1 MEKNH
6 ISQLTNKSIAK
17 LFGTLPDGREVYEYV
32 LTNGKGLEV
41 NFITYG
47 AAIRSLFVGEE
58 NGAKTDVVLGFDT
71 LEGYSESYG
80 LPSPPYFGAIIGRY
94 AGRIANGAFA
104 IDGVQ
109 HQLNKNLGEN
119 TLHGGPM
126 GFCRVVWE
134 VKEVKQG
141 ADYASITFA
150 YTSPDGEEHFPGE
163 LVTEV
168 TYTLTA
174 DNEIVIDYTAKSTE
188 DTVIN
193 LTQHSYFNLDGHT
206 GSVLNQ
212 QLAVNSSVLVAITD
226 DGLPTGS
233 YIESGEKGYNFR
245 TPAACPATIDNS
257 FVLGENA
264 QPAATLTSAVTGL
277 KMTVYTDQPSVHIYV
292 GGNCFDTIAGKEG
305 AAYHPQSGICFET
318 QNFPD
323 APNHDNFPNS
333 VLRKGETY
341 TQKTTWKFE
350 MTDTTA

>member
-6 ISQLTNKSIAK
+6 ISHLTNKSIAK
-17 LFGTLPDGREVYEYV
+17 LFGTLPDGREVHEYV
-32 LTNGKGLEV
+32 ITNGKGLEV
-41 NFITYG
+41 AFITYG
-47 AAIRSLFVGEE
+47 AAIRSLFVEGK

-71 LEGYSESYG
+71 LEGYTGSYG

-141 ADYASITFA
+141 TDTASITFA
-150 YTSPDGEEHFPGE
+150 YTSPDGDEHFPGE
-163 LVTEV
+163 LLTEV
-168 TYTLTA
+168 TYTLTP
-174 DNEIVIDYTAKSTE
+174 DNEIVIDYTAKSSE

-206 GSVLNQ
+206 GSVVNQ
-212 QLAVNSSVLVAITD
+212 QLMVNSSVLVDITD

-233 YIESGEKGYNFR
+233 YVEAGTKGYNFK
-245 TPAACPATIDNS
+245 TPSACPATIDNS
-257 FVLGENA
+257 FVLAENA
-264 QPAATLTSAVTGL
+264 QPAAILASDVTGL
-277 KMTVYTDQPSVHIYV
+277 KMTAYTDQPSVHIYV
-292 GGNCFDTIAGKEG
+292 GGNCFGTIEGKEG

-323 APNHDNFPNS
+323 APNHDNFPDA
-333 VLRKGETY
+333 VLRKGDTY

-350 MTDTTA
+350 MTETTV